1 MPSRPTGATHTARQQ
16 LPWFLAVGCSAAAT
30 HWAVVRA
37 LVEWREWPPLGAN
50 VAGWLIAFG
59 VSFWGHHRFTFSAQ
73 GAQLSSALPRFFGV
87 SLAGFLLNEATYAAL
102 LQWGGWRYD
111 LTLAAVLVLVAV
123 GTFIVS
129 RSWAFRHRSH

>member
-1 MPSRPTGATHTARQQ
+1 MPSLPSQAAGSARHQ
-16 LPWFLAVGCSAAAT
+16 LPWFVAVGCTAAAT

-37 LVEWREWPPLGAN
+37 LVETGNGSPLGAN
-50 VAGWLIAFG
+50 VAGWLMAFG

-73 GAQLSSALPRFFGV
+73 GARLSSALPRFFGV
-87 SLAGFLLNEATYAAL
+87 SLVGFLINEATYAVL
-102 LQWGGWRYD
+102 LHWGGWRYD

-129 RSWAFRHRSH
+129 RSWAFRHQTR